1 MDTVRFTSTA
11 RVPLCA
17 HEILSALPATGAVT
31 RTGALGLVTTLLVM
45 EAGQFAVQLAQKER
59 GGLNVLGLGAPQ
71 GQQVAL
77 AGREVPGMEGCV

>member
-1 MDTVRFTSTA
+1 
-11 RVPLCA
+11 
-17 HEILSALPATGAVT
+17 
-31 RTGALGLVTTLLVM
+31 M